1 MTISVELTFDQL
13 AKAIEKLSSGEL
25 ETLAILLDPELKR
38 ELLERREL
46 ARKEMAEGK
55 LLILEELFEESS

>member
-13 AKAIEKLSSGEL
+13 AKAIEKLTPGEL
-25 ETLAILLDPELKR
+25 ETLAILLDPELKQ

-46 ARKEMAEGK
+46 AQKEMAEGE
-55 LLILEELFEESS
+55 LLTVEELFKE